1 MASNFNSLQFLPVL
15 KTQLPFISPP
25 TTLIP
30 HTKLVVNGR
39 STLSGHVTISG
50 SKNSA
55 LPILAATLC
64 CSGSYKLE
72 HAPYLSD
79 TKLVINGSGSVSTLS
94 GHVTISGSKNSA
106 LPILAATL
114 CCSGSSKLKNVPC
127 LLDTRTM
134 VSILESLGARVSCF
148 GEDIVVNTDGVMCI
162 EPDLNEVRKVR
173 GGFFVI
179 GPLLARYG
187 EATVGLPG
195 GCDIGARPVD
205 IYIHGLRSLGATVE
219 LRDGKVQA
227 HVSNGKGLTGAS
239 FRLAY
244 PSVGATETLMM
255 AECLAKGKTV
265 ISNAA
270 QEPEIVDLA
279 GFLTNCGAVVEGAGT
294 DTLYI
299 TGRRRLCGSE
309 YSIMPDRIEAG
320 TYMLATAITRSC
332 ISISHVSHSNL
343 TCLID
348 KLSGAGCKILQLSDD
363 TLEISAVPRTIGDDL
378 WGFSIKTNPFPGF
391 PTDLQPLTMALLS
404 TCKAKASLRNLS
416 LKIII
421 VLDSLKDFIDLLYAV
436 TELQKFGAKIQV
448 CGSKAVVSGEGN
460 ASPLR
465 GSQVIA
471 ADLRG
476 GMSLVLAGLAAEG
489 TTDISGIS
497 HVDRGYES
505 LEMKLQGLGANVTRT
520 TS

>member
-255 AECLAKGKTV
+255 AACLAKGKTV

-332 ISISHVSHSNL
+332 ISISDVSHSNL

-378 WGFSIKTNPFPGF
+378 RGFSIKTNPFPGF

-404 TCKAKASLRNLS
+404 TCKGES
-416 LKIII
+416 I
-421 VLDSLKDFIDLLYAV
+421 VEESVFENRMSHV

-448 CGSKAVVSGEGN
+448 CGSKAVVSGKGN
-460 ASPLR
+460 ASPLH

>member
-1 MASNFNSLQFLPVL
+1 MGTFCFCSLVASKFNTPQFVLPPTPR
-15 KTQLPFISPP
+15 TQAYLPPKPKPFTSPP
-25 TTLIP
+25 TTPIP
-30 HTKLVVNGR
+30 ETKLVVNG
-39 STLSGHVTISG
+39 G
-50 SKNSA
+50 SA
-55 LPILAATLC
+55 
-64 CSGSYKLE
+64 
-72 HAPYLSD
+72 
-79 TKLVINGSGSVSTLS
+79 LS

-127 LLDTRTM
+127 LSDTRIMT
-134 VSILESLGARVSCF
+134 SILESLGAHVMSF
-148 GEDIVVNTDGVMCI
+148 GGEIVVNTDGIVSV
-162 EPDLNEVRKVR
+162 EPDSSDIGKLR

-179 GPLLARYG
+179 GPLLARFG
-187 EATVGLPG
+187 QANVGLPG

-205 IYIHGLRSLGATVE
+205 LYIHGLRALGATVE

-227 HVSNGKGLTGAS
+227 HVSNGKGLAGAN
-239 FRLAY
+239 FRLGY

-255 AECLAKGKTV
+255 AACMAKGNTV

-270 QEPEIVDLA
+270 QEPEIIDLA

-299 TGRRRLCGSE
+299 TGRRRLYGSE

-320 TYMLATAITRSC
+320 TYMLAAAITRSC
-332 ISISHVSHSNL
+332 ISISPVSPRNL
-343 TCLID
+343 TCLVD

-363 TLEISAVPRTIGDDL
+363 ILELSAIPRTIGDDL
-378 WGFSIKTNPFPGF
+378 QGFSIKTNPFPGF

-404 TCKAKASLRNLS
+404 TCKGVSVIEESVFENRMS
-416 LKIII
+416 H
-421 VLDSLKDFIDLLYAV
+421 V

-448 CGSKAVVSGEGN
+448 CGSRAIVSGKGN
-460 ASPLR
+460 ASPFC

-471 ADLRG
+471 NDLRG

-489 TTDISGIS
+489 ITEISGIS